1 MSSIDTRVQM
11 LEALVESMQ
20 KQMALLVK
28 DNKKQRVFQNIEGTA
43 FLDKVNFINK
53 ELLEKCIIDIEP
65 LLEQRPEIIV
75 FGKICKQQRNVGFFS
90 DKSIGYKY
98 SQKMMDS
105 KPLSKSMSELLDI
118 INMLIGAE
126 FNGIL
131 VNKYMDGNDYI
142 SAHSDDET
150 GLDSVGVVSISYG
163 SERIFRIRS
172 KATKEIMCDEL
183 TRHCSILHMGGNF
196 QKLYTHEI
204 PIQKKIKDSRISFTF
219 RKHNM

>member
-1 MSSIDTRVQM
+1 M
-11 LEALVESMQ
+11 
-20 KQMALLVK
+20 
-28 DNKKQRVFQNIEGTA
+28 QRVFQNIEGTA
-43 FLDKVNFINK
+43 FLDKGNFINK

-65 LLEQRPEIIV
+65 QLEERPEIII
-75 FGKICKQQRNVGFFS
+75 FGKKCKQQRNVGFFS
-90 DKSIGYKY
+90 NESIGYKY
-98 SQKMMDS
+98 SNKMMES
-105 KPLSKSMSELLDI
+105 KPLSQSMNELLRV
-118 INMLIGAE
+118 INMAVGAE

-163 SERIFRIRS
+163 SERIFRIRN
-172 KATKEIMCDEL
+172 KETKKIMCDES
-183 TRHCSILHMGGNF
+183 TTHCSILHMGGDF

-204 PIQKKIKDSRISFTF
+204 PIQKKIKEPRISFTF

>member
-1 MSSIDTRVQM
+1 M
-11 LEALVESMQ
+11 
-20 KQMALLVK
+20 
-28 DNKKQRVFQNIEGTA
+28 
-43 FLDKVNFINK
+43 DKGIFTNK
-53 ELLEKCIIDIEP
+53 ELLEQCISYVEP
-65 LLEQRPEIIV
+65 QLEERPEIIIY
-75 FGKICKQQRNVGFFS
+75 GKICKQHRNVGFFS
-90 DKSIGYKY
+90 DESIGYKY
-98 SQKMMDS
+98 SKKLMES
-105 KPLSKSMSELLDI
+105 KPLSKDLSDLLI
-118 INMLIGAE
+118 TINKILGTQ

-183 TRHCSILHMGGNF
+183 TTHCSILHMGGNF

-204 PIQKKIKDSRISFTF
+204 PIQKKIKESRISFSF
-219 RKHNM
+219 RTHTI